1 MRDPAGSVR
10 VADVSRF
17 PALSVA
23 GSTVPASI
31 FAKLREHLA
40 RYPGDVIPLQIG
52 DTHLRPPVL
61 LEDFGWGDAGELYA
75 YGAPAGWGPLV
86 EAVAAKARD
95 KNGIAV
101 GEAGVQI
108 ACGATHALSCAVQA
122 LCDRG
127 EELILVTPHW
137 PLIKGMAVGHGVV
150 PVEVPHQTGGGSS
163 SASGPLDDRRDLGAR
178 LEAAVTPRTSAIYF
192 ATPNNPDGVMFGGD
206 ELDAI
211 ARVAERHDLWILAD
225 EVYEDYCYDA
235 RHVSIASLPAA
246 RARTVTVFSFA
257 KSYAQAGLRVGY
269 ALAPEPVAAA
279 IRKLVNHSVYNVP
292 VAMQRA
298 ALAAMR
304 DGQAFLAAA
313 RDRYRAARDRALTR
327 LAAPATCPRG
337 GAYLWVDFSRWS
349 GDDCMPVLEQV
360 AERGVLLAPGSAFGD
375 VCRRYAR
382 LCFTGVDESRLDEG
396 IDRVNAVLAAWR

>member
-1 MRDPAGSVR
+1 MRDRAGSVR
-10 VADVSRF
+10 VCHVSRF

-23 GSTVPASI
+23 GKTVPASI

-52 DTHLRPPVL
+52 DTHLRPPVV
-61 LEDFGWGDAGELYA
+61 LEDCGWGDAGELYA
-75 YGAPAGWGPLV
+75 YGAPAGWAPLV
-86 EAVAAKARD
+86 EAIAAKARD
-95 KNGIAV
+95 KNRIDV

-150 PVEVPHQTGGGSS
+150 PVEVAHERAAG
-163 SASGPLDDRRDLGAR
+163 AESGALQDRRDLAAR

-192 ATPNNPDGVMFGGD
+192 ATPNNPDGAMFD
-206 ELDAI
+206 AEELDAI
-211 ARVAERHDLWILAD
+211 ARIAERHDLWILAD
-225 EVYEDYCYDA
+225 EVYEHYCYDA
-235 RHVSIASLPAA
+235 AHVSIASLPAA

-313 RDRYRAARDRALTR
+313 RDRYRTARERALGR
-327 LAAPATCPRG
+327 LAAPAACPAG

-375 VCRRYAR
+375 VCHRYAR
-382 LCFTGVDESRLDEG
+382 LCFTGVDEARLDEG
-396 IDRVNAVLAAWR
+396 IDRINAVLAAWR